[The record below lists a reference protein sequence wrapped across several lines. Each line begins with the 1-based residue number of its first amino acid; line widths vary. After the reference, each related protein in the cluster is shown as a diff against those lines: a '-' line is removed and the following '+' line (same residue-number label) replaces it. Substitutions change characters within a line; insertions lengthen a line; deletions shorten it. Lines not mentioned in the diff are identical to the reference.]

1 MKKKVLIIVSKKPKD
16 ENSFNWYGLS
26 RWLQRLLG
34 DVEVQITSFDQLVY
48 VSGGGCSVIYHPIE
62 GYDIANFDL
71 VLIRKVGDELERGI
85 AVAHYLDQKGTPFTD
100 SYLLTQGKGKLA
112 CSFARQK
119 YLPVPKTVY
128 ASQLFI
134 ATAIKNSKLRSPF
147 VLKADNGKKGQD
159 NFLIQSF
166 EEMQDVLQ
174 RLQNTTMIVQEY
186 IPNRGDYRF
195 LVLGGKVRLILLR
208 KGKEGSYL
216 NNTSQGGSAEVV
228 DVRDF
233 PQDILDKAE
242 QAARIER
249 LEIAGVDIIQDI
261 TTGEYYVLEVNRA
274 PQIATG
280 ACNDEKMIAYSEM
293 VADYLSTNE
302 SL

>member
-26 RWLQRLLG
+26 RWLQRL
-34 DVEVQITSFDQLVY
+34 
-48 VSGGGCSVIYHPIE
+48 SGGGCSVIYHPIE

-159 NFLIQSF
+159 NFLIS
-166 EEMQDVLQ
+166 
-174 RLQNTTMIVQEY
+174 
-186 IPNRGDYRF
+186 
-195 LVLGGKVRLILLR
+195 
-208 KGKEGSYL
+208 
-216 NNTSQGGSAEVV
+216 
-228 DVRDF
+228 
-233 PQDILDKAE
+233 
-242 QAARIER
+242 
-249 LEIAGVDIIQDI
+249 
-261 TTGEYYVLEVNRA
+261 
-274 PQIATG
+274 
-280 ACNDEKMIAYSEM
+280 
-293 VADYLSTNE
+293 
-302 SL
+302 